1 MEIYE
6 HRPGQRVNQHWL
18 LSITVLVLIVFGTL
32 AILQTLAIGLIPVLF
47 GISFDELPGLLS
59 ATLDHPNSRMAF
71 LFIQGLGGG
80 LAFLLGG
87 WLFIR
92 LVDKKTLRFNQQLSP
107 EKLNTV
113 WIVFPLLFGFV
124 LFNSLMVYLNMNVE
138 FPEALS
144 ELEAMLREK
153 EDQLME
159 LTKFLTDFDSV
170 AELLMGILVIGLLAG
185 IGEEYLFRGILQ
197 PKLHHYTGNAHL
209 GVWITA
215 FIFSAIHFQFYGFLP
230 RLMLGALFGY
240 LYLYSGSLIY
250 PMLAHILN
258 NTFTLIL
265 VYFNKL
271 NLIEFDMEDATNLY
285 WEYVI
290 LGLIVFLISWK
301 MFLKLQ
307 KSNTYG
313 KVA

>member
-6 HRPGQRVNQHWL
+6 HREGHSVNQHWL

-32 AILQTLAIGLIPVLF
+32 AILQTIAIGLIPVLF
-47 GISFDELPGLLS
+47 GISFDELPGLL
-59 ATLDHPNSRMAF
+59 ATTLENPNSRMAF

-80 LAFLLGG
+80 LAFLVGG

-92 LVDKKTLRFNQQLSP
+92 LVDKKTLKIKKQLARARP
-107 EKLNTV
+107 GKL
-113 WIVFPLLFGFV
+113 WIVFPLLFGFI
-124 LFNSLMVYLNMNVE
+124 LFNSLLVYLNMNVE

-144 ELEAMLREK
+144 EMEAMFREK

-159 LTKFLTDFDSV
+159 LTKFLTDFDSI
-170 AELLMGILVIGLLAG
+170 AELLMGILVIGILAG
-185 IGEEYLFRGILQ
+185 VGEEYLFRGILQ
-197 PKLHHYTGNAHL
+197 PKLHFYTGNAHL

-240 LYLYSGSLIY
+240 LYLYSGTLIY

-265 VYFNKL
+265 VYLNKL
-271 NLIEFDMEDATNLY
+271 NLVEFDMEDATSLY
-285 WEYVI
+285 WEYVV
-290 LGLIVFLISWK
+290 LGLVVFIISWK
-301 MFLKLQ
+301 KFLNLQ
-307 KSNTYG
+307 KSKTYG
-313 KVA
+313 EVA

>member
-6 HRPGQRVNQHWL
+6 HRPGQQTNQHWL

-32 AILQTLAIGLIPVLF
+32 AILQTIAIGLIPVFF
-47 GISFDELPGLLS
+47 GISFDELPDLL
-59 ATLDHPNSRMAF
+59 ATTLDHPNSRMAF

-92 LVDKKTLRFNQQLSP
+92 LVDKKTLKIKKQFARAEP
-107 EKLNTV
+107 GKL
-113 WIVFPLLFGFV
+113 WIILPLLFGFV
-124 LFNSLMVYLNMNVE
+124 LFNSLLVYLNMNVE

-144 ELEAMLREK
+144 ELEAMFREK

-159 LTKFLTDFDSV
+159 LTKFLTDFDST
-170 AELLMGILVIGLLAG
+170 AELLMGILVIGILAG
-185 IGEEYLFRGILQ
+185 VGEEYLFRGIIQ
-197 PKLHHYTGNAHL
+197 PKLHNYTGNAHL

-240 LYLYSGSLIY
+240 LYLYSGTLIY

-265 VYFNKL
+265 VYLNKL
-271 NLIEFDMEDATNLY
+271 SLIEFDMEDASNLY
-285 WEYVI
+285 WEYVV

-301 MFLKLQ
+301 KFLTFQ
-307 KSNTYG
+307 KTETYG
-313 KVA
+313 EVA

>member
-18 LSITVLVLIVFGTL
+18 LSITVLVLIVFGAL

-197 PKLHHYTGNAHL
+197 PKLHHYTGNPHL

-307 KSNTYG
+307 KYG